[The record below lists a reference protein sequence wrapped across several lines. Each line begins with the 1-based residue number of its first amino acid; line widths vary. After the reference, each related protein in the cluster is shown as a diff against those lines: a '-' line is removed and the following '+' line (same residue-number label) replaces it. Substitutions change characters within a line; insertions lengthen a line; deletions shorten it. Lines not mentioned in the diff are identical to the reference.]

1 MADLD
6 VRRLGRTEMKPKALG
21 LGCGYVGLPERTS
34 EEEATA
40 TIRAAIERGIDFID
54 TAPQYGDGASERRVG
69 LALAGGW
76 REKVYL
82 QTKVGSHPRFFHD
95 FSKEATSWSLENSFK
110 QLQTDYVDS
119 VLIHGPRYDMEP
131 LFRGGDFPIL

>member
-1 MADLD
+1 
-6 VRRLGRTEMKPKALG
+6 
-21 LGCGYVGLPERTS
+21 VGLPERTS

-54 TAPQYGDGASERRVG
+54 TAPQYSDGASERRVG

-131 LFRGGDFPIL
+131 LFRGGDFPKF